1 MDIGTL
7 YFSSGV
13 SRLSILVIFIVMA
26 FTQNNNKHLLHWIG
40 ALLTSS
46 LGSLVEIKFSDS
58 AVLPLHIAL
67 IIYPLFFFSLSA
79 SWSGIMV
86 FYNRKVSLYR
96 FLSVTFSPCIIYALA
111 EILGAPRHYSISF
124 VFFMAAFLIGMVLF
138 QIFTTPERRIVS
150 QYVVALAFSFYFFA
164 LIIPAIMIF
173 FEMMAAK
180 QNSSAFWAVVFDQF
194 SSILIYFG
202 YIAMAGE
209 RANISLRK
217 LAETDPLTNLINR
230 RGAQKFLERYYT
242 KSRTGGKCCVL
253 IGDVD
258 FFKNVNDS
266 LGHKAG
272 DTVLTGIAEV
282 MQCNMRKHDKAVRW
296 GGEEFL
302 IVLPDTTIEDAKK
315 LAERVR
321 AQVQES
327 TLYYEESSINVTI
340 SIGIAQFEATD
351 FNYEPAIA
359 RADNGLYNAKKLG
372 RNQVSFLL

>member
-13 SRLSILVIFIVMA
+13 SRMSILVIFIVLA

-46 LGSLVEIKFSDS
+46 LGSLVEMKFSDS
-58 AVLPLHIAL
+58 EVLPLQMAL

-79 SWSGIMV
+79 SWSGIRV
-86 FYNRKVSLYR
+86 FYNRKVSLYKLV
-96 FLSVTFSPCIIYALA
+96 FVTFSPCLIYAFA
-111 EILGAPRHYSISF
+111 EIFGLPRNYSISF
-124 VFFMAAFLIGMVLF
+124 VFFMAAMLIGMVLF
-138 QIFTTPERRIVS
+138 EILTTPERKIIS

-164 LIIPAIMIF
+164 LIAPAFMIF
-173 FEMMAAK
+173 FEMIPAK

-209 RANISLRK
+209 RANLTLK
-217 LAETDPLTNLINR
+217 KQAETDPLTNLINR

-242 KSRTGGKCCVL
+242 KSRSGGKCCVL

-258 FFKNVNDS
+258 FFKNVNDT

-282 MQCNMRKHDKAVRW
+282 MQSNMRKHDKAVRW

-302 IVLPDTTIEDAKK
+302 IVLPETAIEDAKK

-321 AQVQES
+321 TQVQES
-327 TLYYEESSINVTI
+327 VFYYEESRINVTI
-340 SIGIAQFEATD
+340 SIGIAQFEPTD

-359 RADNGLYNAKKLG
+359 RADSGLYKAKKLG
-372 RNQVSFLL
+372 RNQVSF